1 MLTHGYGEQAEK
13 IVAGIEQD
21 VRGSGHEL
29 EPVSDAQVITLE
41 PEVRRH
47 GRRSFSRWWVEL
59 KESGAELV
67 EVFLRR
73 YWKRTVLGVTLM
85 VTQSFLYNAIF
96 FTYEIVL
103 SKFYS
108 VSKSD
113 AGLYMIPFAVGN
125 LLGPILLG

>member
-1 MLTHGYGEQAEK
+1 MLTHGYGEQAEE

-21 VRGSGHEL
+21 VRESGHEL
-29 EPVSDAQVITLE
+29 EPVSDDQAITLE
-41 PEVRRH
+41 PEVRRQ
-47 GRRSFSRWWVEL
+47 GRRNFSQRWVEF

-96 FTYEIVL
+96 FHL
-103 SKFYS
+103 
-108 VSKSD
+108 
-113 AGLYMIPFAVGN
+113 
-125 LLGPILLG
+125 